1 MTREQTEAKVLST
14 VSSLK
19 LTDGG
24 PYCLPENLLLEI
36 VYFAWAAGQNYGTRR
51 GGELV
56 LAQFDAA
63 LGGQK

>member
-1 MTREQTEAKVLST
+1 MTREQTEAKVLNT
-14 VSSLK
+14 VRRVK
-19 LTDGG
+19 LCTG
-24 PYCLPENLLLEI
+24 PYFIREELLLDI
-36 VYFAWAAGQNYGTRR
+36 VQFAWAAGQNYGTRR